1 MKKKMDFATKA
12 KLIYSGEL
20 LVFALVF
27 LTIAILKVTNVFK
40 YNGTRSTIFN
50 WITLF
55 GGTWLVADLL
65 WALFDKKRQKRI
77 ALIDKIIHAP
87 AGLYLISYDLFCL
100 ITKPEDP
107 NVYQYGVSI
116 VLGYLGLCYTFEAI
130 YHFFYPVPGI
140 IDAVEQEKALSA
152 EAEAEGSDSNEEQ
165 PIVNNQIEE
174 QEASSNEESE
184 ENNDEQ
190 KN

>member
-20 LVFALVF
+20 LIFAIIF
-27 LTIAILKVTNVFK
+27 LTFAILKITNVFK
-40 YNGTRSTIFN
+40 YNSLRSTIFN

-55 GGTWLVADLL
+55 GGTWLIVDLM
-65 WALFDKKRQKRI
+65 WALFDKKRRKRI

-87 AGLYLISYDLFCL
+87 AGAYLIAYDLYCL
-100 ITKPEDP
+100 ITKTDNETFH
-107 NVYQYGVSI
+107 QIGVSI
-116 VLGYLGLCYTFEAI
+116 ALLYLGSCYIFEAI
-130 YHFFYPVPGI
+130 YHFKYPVPGI
-140 IDAVEQEKALSA
+140 IDAVEQEKALS
-152 EAEAEGSDSNEEQ
+152 EKPE
-165 PIVNNQIEE
+165 EE
-174 QEASSNEESE
+174 QESSSLEESE